1 MCPSYMATREE
12 KHSTRGRARLLW
24 EMMQGEVI
32 KGGWRSEEVKEALD
46 LCLSCKACKTECPV
60 SVDMATWKAEFLA
73 HYYEGRMHPLRHYV
87 FGFMDRWA
95 CLASFAPS
103 LANLA
108 VRAPVLSEITSWL
121 LGVAPRRELPHF
133 AARDFRTEF
142 KNKKFAAAESAKP
155 SVLLWPDTWNN
166 YFQPHV
172 LSAATKVLIASGH
185 DVQIPQRPICCG
197 RPLYDFGFLDAARNY
212 LLRILD
218 ELEPQIHV
226 GIPVVMLEPSC
237 ASVFRDELVNL
248 LPNDQRAIRLSEQ
261 TIMFS
266 EALVRSS
273 ADWRPPQLSGSRFV
287 VHGHC
292 HQKAVL
298 TMNDEMALLRSTGAQ
313 VELLDSGCCGMA
325 GSFGFEREKYDV
337 SQKLAE
343 RVLLPSLRAAAEDAI
358 VISNGF
364 SCREQ
369 IKQNSKRRAFHLA
382 EVIDAGFIIDLN
394 TDGVLTR

>member
-1 MCPSYMATREE
+1 M
-12 KHSTRGRARLLW
+12 
-24 EMMQGEVI
+24 
-32 KGGWRSEEVKEALD
+32 
-46 LCLSCKACKTECPV
+46 
-60 SVDMATWKAEFLA
+60 
-73 HYYEGRMHPLRHYV
+73 
-87 FGFMDRWA
+87 
-95 CLASFAPS
+95 
-103 LANLA
+103 
-108 VRAPVLSEITSWL
+108 
-121 LGVAPRRELPHF
+121 
-133 AARDFRTEF
+133 
-142 KNKKFAAAESAKP
+142 
-155 SVLLWPDTWNN
+155 LLWPDTWNN

-185 DVQIPQRPICCG
+185 DVQIPQRHICCG

-266 EALVRSS
+266 EALVQSS
-273 ADWRPPQLSGSRFV
+273 ADWRPPRLSGSRFV

-298 TMNDEMALLRSTGAQ
+298 TMNDEIALLRSTGAQ

-343 RVLLPSLRAAAEDAI
+343 RVLLPSLRGAAEDAI
-358 VISNGF
+358 VVSNGF

-382 EVIDAGFIIDLN
+382 EVMDAGFSIELD
-394 TDGVLTR
+394 TDGVL